1 MNRIRIV
8 ISITF
13 SLLMM
18 AGVLF
23 VEHAGAALW
32 SVEEVEERRAFDD
45 FYSRA
50 IAFDGSRVHLVYGG
64 KHLYYTYN
72 DGTEWQAI
80 EVIDPASS
88 VGRYAAIAVDS
99 SGFPHIS
106 YFDEINGDLKYA
118 SNTSGSW
125 EIEVVDFSADVG
137 RYSSIAIDA
146 NDSVHISYYDASN
159 ANLKY
164 ATNASGDW
172 EIEVVDFSA
181 DMGRYSS
188 IAIDSAGKRYISYF
202 DATNGDLRIAVK
214 DGAAWSHE
222 IVDSSDEAGR
232 YTSIAVVGDVVHV
245 SYNVQAAGASTTD
258 YYLKHAQSTPGP
270 WMTEV
275 VDGSSAGTYTSID
288 VDDADALHI
297 SYHAWFLDDSP
308 PEPEYTAYLKHASG
322 RFGNWSR
329 ETIESGGEGDI
340 GKFTSIA
347 AAGSGLTLQLH
358 ISYLGRDKQLR
369 YADYGL
375 RFSNPTPN
383 WQKGLVDEI
392 AVIGK
397 YTSIDVDAN
406 DKVHISYV
414 DDTKHKLKYATNA
427 LGSWGAPAVIDDINA
442 LIGATSIGVFTDG
455 TVNMSYFS
463 DGEQLKFASNDPPLW
478 TIETADSSTTVGRY
492 SALALDKDGHAH
504 IAYWDEDNG
513 DLRYATNASG
523 SWVNAVVDTT
533 GYVGKYPSIALDAAG
548 KVHIAYLYEYFSI
561 VSAKELR
568 YATNASGLW
577 QWEAVDD
584 EGFVGEYSAI
594 VLDASNT
601 VHMSYFDLTRGE
613 LKYAHG
619 TAGAWNTEAIDSDGY
634 VGMHT
639 SIDLDSQDN
648 VHISYHGWSTDYTT
662 SFLRYTNN
670 TAGYWP
676 HETVNSGGKVGK
688 YTSIAIDSSD
698 KVHIS
703 YFDEGNST
711 LRYASAVAT
720 NFSVSPAVHD
730 YGSVRVN
737 TSSNPLE
744 VTISNTGASALQVA
758 GMTLSDTSNFVLDV
772 NAGANP
778 CGSSPVTIP
787 LGCACTVSVTFKPSA
802 DDTYN
807 ASLSIDFAD
816 PGIPDGS
823 VSLTG
828 KGLETGGGDGGGGGG
843 GCFIATAALGS
854 YLHDDVMVLRQ
865 FRDDYLLTN
874 YFGKTLVAFYYEYS
888 PPIADYIRMHEG
900 LRMATRWGLT
910 PLVYSLKYPTEA
922 LLVLFSLLLLF
933 VYRRRQREAPGLTAS
948 MVADST

>member
-1 MNRIRIV
+1 MKRIRIV
-8 ISITF
+8 ISITL
-13 SLLMM
+13 SLLLM

-23 VEHAGAALW
+23 AKNAGAALW

-64 KHLYYTYN
+64 KQLYYTYN
-72 DGTEWQAI
+72 DGTVWQAI
-80 EVIDPASS
+80 DIIDPAPS

-99 SGFPHIS
+99 SGFLHIS

-118 SNTSGSW
+118 TNASGGW
-125 EIEVVDFSADVG
+125 EIKLVDFSADVG

-146 NDSVHISYYDASN
+146 NDNVHISYYDASN

-164 ATNASGDW
+164 ATNASGVW
-172 EIEVVDFSA
+172 VVGETVDASSGR
-181 DMGRYSS
+181 GRYSS

-214 DGAAWSHE
+214 DGGGWSHE
-222 IVDSSDEAGR
+222 IVDSIDEAGR
-232 YTSIAVVGDVVHV
+232 YTSIAVDKDDVVHV

-258 YYLKHAQSTPGP
+258 YFLKHAQGTPGA
-270 WMTEV
+270 WTTEV
-275 VDGSSAGTYTSID
+275 VDGSGSAGTYTSID
-288 VDDADALHI
+288 VDDADVLHI
-297 SYHAWFLDDSP
+297 SYHAWFLDDSDP
-308 PEPEYTAYLKHASG
+308 FQPEYTAYLKHASG
-322 RFGNWSR
+322 SFGNWSR
-329 ETIESGGEGDI
+329 ETIGSGGEDDI

-347 AAGSGLTLQLH
+347 AAGSGLNLQLH
-358 ISYLGRDKQLR
+358 ISYLGSDKQLR

-375 RFSNPTPN
+375 HFPNPTPN
-383 WQKGLVDEI
+383 WRKGLVDEV

-406 DKVHISYV
+406 DKIHISYV

-427 LGSWGAPAVIDDINA
+427 SGSWGTPEVIDNINA

-463 DGEQLKFASNDPPLW
+463 GGEQLKFASNDPPPW
-478 TIETADSSTTVGRY
+478 TIETADSGTTVGRY
-492 SALALDKDGHAH
+492 SALTLDNDGYAH

-523 SWVNAVVDTT
+523 SWQWETVDDE
-533 GYVGKYPSIALDAAG
+533 GYVGKYPSIALDTAG
-548 KVHIAYLYEYFSI
+548 KVHIAYLYEYFGHIPS
-561 VSAKELR
+561 VTALNLR
-568 YATNASGLW
+568 YATNATTSGLW
-577 QWEAVDD
+577 EWETVDD
-584 EGFVGEYSAI
+584 VGFVGEYSAI
-594 VLDASNT
+594 VVDASNI

-619 TAGAWNTEAIDSDGY
+619 TAGAWSTEAIDSDGY

-639 SIDLDSQDN
+639 SVDLDSQDN

-670 TAGYWP
+670 TSGYWA

-703 YFDEGNST
+703 YFDEGSST

-720 NFSVSPAVHD
+720 DFSVSPAVHD
-730 YGSVRVN
+730 YGSVEVN
-737 TSSNPLE
+737 TSSNRLE

-787 LGCACTVSVTFKPSA
+787 LGCACTVSVTFTPSTN
-802 DDTYN
+802 DTYN
-807 ASLSIDFAD
+807 ASLTIDFAD

-828 KGLETGGGDGGGGGG
+828 KGLETGGGDSGGGG

-865 FRDDYLLTN
+865 FRDEYLLTN

-888 PPIADYIRMHEG
+888 PPIADYIRMHEE
-900 LRMATRWGLT
+900 LRMANTLGADAA
-910 PLVYSLKYPTEA
+910 SL
-922 LLVLFSLLLLF
+922 
-933 VYRRRQREAPGLTAS
+933 
-948 MVADST
+948 